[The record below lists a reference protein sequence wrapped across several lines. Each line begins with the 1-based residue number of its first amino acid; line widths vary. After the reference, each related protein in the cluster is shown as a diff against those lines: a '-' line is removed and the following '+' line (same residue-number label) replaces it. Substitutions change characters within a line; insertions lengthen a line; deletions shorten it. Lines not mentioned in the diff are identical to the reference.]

1 MHTEACYYNYIVFFL
16 LFHASVL
23 LVIDILFAFGLIQI
37 IYAGKWKIL
46 GYFNHPD
53 SRVWVSRVGGVFSKV
68 D

>member
-1 MHTEACYYNYIVFFL
+1 M
-16 LFHASVL
+16 LFYASVL

-37 IYAGKWKIL
+37 IYAGKWEIL

-53 SRVWVSRVGGVFSKV
+53 SRLWVSRVGGVGGVFNKV